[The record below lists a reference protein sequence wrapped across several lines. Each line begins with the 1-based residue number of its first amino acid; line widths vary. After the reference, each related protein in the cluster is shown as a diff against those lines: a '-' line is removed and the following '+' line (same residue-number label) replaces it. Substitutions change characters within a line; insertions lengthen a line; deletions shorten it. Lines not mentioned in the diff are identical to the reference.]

1 MRVELGIVGG
11 SYKLPAYLRVIEK
24 NQVLLRHPSELKQGL
39 ILELEIILKSFVG
52 IIIQSTWI
60 VAIFSWMEIKLS
72 FFLLLTKIPYYIFSS
87 KLCRYLYLNY
97 IYAYVCERIFL

>member
-39 ILELEIILKSFVG
+39 ILELEIILKKLRRNNYTKHLDCSYFILDG
-52 IIIQSTWI
+52 NKII
-60 VAIFSWMEIKLS
+60 
-72 FFLLLTKIPYYIFSS
+72 FFLTLNKDTILYIFI
-87 KLCRYLYLNY
+87 KAL
-97 IYAYVCERIFL
+97 